1 MRTGVGLVLVL
12 AAATANAT
20 SAAPG
25 YYRFPALSGE
35 TLVFVAEGDLF
46 RVPATGGVAQRLT
59 THAGEESYPAIS
71 PDGLTVAFSASYEGP
86 TEVYTMPLAGG
97 LPTRLTW
104 EGRQALVV
112 GWTPDGKVLYRTE
125 AFSTLPQAQL
135 VAVDPASK
143 RPTVLPLAQA
153 ADGCFEPSGQ
163 VLYFTRLPFQGS
175 HTKRYQ
181 GGMAQQVWKWQA
193 GTAEAVPLTGDFP
206 GTSKAPM
213 WWQGR
218 VYFVSDR
225 DGTMNLWSMRED
237 GSDLRQHTHHEGWD
251 VATPSLSAGR
261 IAYKLGADIRIFDIA
276 SGHDAPVPIALASD
290 FEQLREKWLDAPME
304 YLTAA
309 HLAPDGKRVV
319 LTARGQVFVVPVQQG
334 RLVEVT
340 RRPGVRYRSAR
351 FAPDGKSLL
360 ALSDESGEV
369 EWWRLPANGV
379 GAPERLTRDGKVL
392 RFDGVPSPDGKWI
405 ATWDQDQE
413 LWIHEVATGRGVK
426 VATSPHEG
434 FGAVSW
440 SPDGRYL
447 AFAMPARNTL
457 STINLYDTKGGA
469 TVAVT
474 SDRTDSDEPVWSPDG
489 KWLYFLSD
497 RNLAS
502 LVPSPWGPRQ
512 PEPFVDRPTRIFAV
526 ALQEGLR
533 FPFAAEDEL
542 AGGEPQAEDT
552 ASPGGKGGG
561 SGTPKAKAAA
571 EGQGKPVV
579 RLEVAGLQ
587 RRLWEVPVDPGR
599 FDSLACNDKRLFW
612 LSHPL
617 ERDAEGEL
625 VALDISA
632 KDAKP
637 VTLAKGVV
645 AFELSLDG
653 KQLLLR
659 TEKALFVID
668 AAAGE
673 KVDLDEARVDL
684 GEWRFSIDPRE
695 EFRQMF
701 REAWRLERDY
711 FYDRKMH
718 GLDWEG
724 VYAKYAPLVER
735 VADRSELADL
745 LAQMVSELS
754 ALHIFVRGGDLRQGK
769 DEIHPA
775 SLGAVLERDEAAGGW
790 RVAHRYAGD
799 AEYPEE
805 LSPLARPGVGVQEG
819 DVITA
824 INGVATLSV
833 PHPAVLLRGQ
843 AGRQVLLHV
852 RAVGGSER
860 DVVVEPISPEEEAE
874 LRYDEWET
882 TRRRRVEE
890 ASGGR
895 IGYVHLRAMGGRN
908 YTEWARNFYPVFDRQ
923 GLIVDVRHNRG
934 GNIDSWILEK
944 LLRKAWFY
952 WQGRSGLPT
961 WNMQDAFRGHMVVLV
976 DQRTASDGE
985 AFAEGFRRLGLGKV
999 IGMRTWGGEIWLSS
1013 ANTLVD
1019 KGIATACETG
1029 VYGPEGEWLIEG
1041 WGVEPDVVVDNL
1053 PVATFR
1059 GEDAQLEA
1067 AIRHLEALIAA
1078 DPRPVPPAPPY
1089 PLVTPAGVQRHPTQ
1103 PQR

>member
-1 MRTGVGLVLVL
+1 MRTAVVLVSVL
-12 AAATANAT
+12 AATAGR
-20 SAAPG
+20 AAADTPG

-35 TLVFVAEGDLF
+35 VLVFVAEGDLF
-46 RVPATGGVAQRLT
+46 RVPAAGGVAQRLT
-59 THAGEESYPAIS
+59 THPGEESYPAIS
-71 PDGLTVAFSASYEGP
+71 PDGRTVAFSASYEGP
-86 TEVYTMPLAGG
+86 TEVYAMPLAGG

-135 VAVDPASK
+135 VAVDPVSK
-143 RPTVLPLAQA
+143 RQTVLPLAQA
-153 ADGCFEPSGQ
+153 ADGCFDPAGE

-181 GGMAQQVWKWQA
+181 GGMAQQVWQWRA
-193 GTAEAVPLTGDFP
+193 GAEAVPLTADFP

-237 GSDLRQHTHHEGWD
+237 GSDLRQHTRHQGWD

-261 IAYKLGADIRIFDIA
+261 IAYKLGADIRLFDIA
-276 SGHDAPVPIALASD
+276 SGGDALVPIALASD
-290 FEQLREKWLDAPME
+290 FDQWREKWIDAPLE

-309 HLAPDGKRVV
+309 HLSSDGNRVV
-319 LTARGQVFVVPVQQG
+319 LTGRGQVFVAPVQQG

-379 GAPERLTRDGKVL
+379 GTPQRLTRDAKVL
-392 RFDGVPSPDGKWI
+392 RFDGIPSPDGRWI
-405 ATWDQDQE
+405 ASWDQDQE
-413 LWIHEVATGRGVK
+413 LWIHELATGRGVK

-447 AFAMPARNTL
+447 AFAVPARNTF
-457 STINLYDTKGGA
+457 STIALYDTGSGA
-469 TVAVT
+469 TVPVT
-474 SDRTDSDEPVWSPDG
+474 SDRTESADPTWSPDG

-497 RNLAS
+497 RHLAS

-533 FPFAAEDEL
+533 FPFAPEDEL
-542 AGGEPQAEDT
+542 ASREPQGEATTEPAAKSRRSDQGAAKPAAGGGE
-552 ASPGGKGGG
+552 
-561 SGTPKAKAAA
+561 
-571 EGQGKPVV
+571 KPAV
-579 RLEVAGLQ
+579 RVAVEGLQ

-612 LSHPL
+612 LSYPL
-617 ERDAEGEL
+617 ERDAKGEL
-625 VALDISA
+625 VALDIRA
-632 KDAKP
+632 AEAKP

-645 AFELSLDG
+645 AFELSADG
-653 KQLLLR
+653 KKLLLR
-659 TEKALFVID
+659 KEKELFVID
-668 AAAGE
+668 ATAGE
-673 KVDLDEARVDL
+673 KVDLDAARVDL
-684 GEWRFSIDPRE
+684 AAWRFAIDPRE
-695 EFRQMF
+695 EYRQMF

-718 GLDWEG
+718 GLDWEA

-735 VADRSELADL
+735 VSDRGELSDL

-769 DEIHPA
+769 DDIQPA

-790 RVAHRYAGD
+790 RVAHLYAGEP
-799 AEYPEE
+799 EYPEE
-805 LSPLARPGVGVQEG
+805 LSPLARPGVGVEEG

-833 PHPAVLLRGQ
+833 PHPAVLLRGR

-852 RAVGGSER
+852 RAAGGGER
-860 DVVVEPISPEEEAE
+860 DVVVEPISPEDEAE
-874 LRYDEWET
+874 LRYDEWEAI
-882 TRRRRVEE
+882 RRRRVEE

-908 YTEWARNFYPVFDRQ
+908 YTEWARHFYPVFDRQ

-961 WNMQDAFRGHMVVLV
+961 WNMQYAFRGHMVVLV

-1013 ANTLVD
+1013 SNTLVD

-1041 WGVEPDVVVDNL
+1041 WGVEPDIVVDNL

-1089 PLVTPAGVQRHPTQ
+1089 PVVAPEGVRRHATEQQR
-1103 PQR
+1103 